1 MDQINLDGKDYDV
14 ASLSEKAQYF
24 VSQISD
30 LQDQVNQHRFKMDQA
45 NLGMQAFVAN
55 LRQEIAAGETPDDPE
70 FSFEEVE
77 EGDE

>member
-30 LQDQVNQHRFKMDQA
+30 LQEQVNQHRFKMDQA
-45 NLGMQAFVAN
+45 SLGMQAFVAN
-55 LRQEIAAGETPDDPE
+55 LRQEIAAGEAPDDPE